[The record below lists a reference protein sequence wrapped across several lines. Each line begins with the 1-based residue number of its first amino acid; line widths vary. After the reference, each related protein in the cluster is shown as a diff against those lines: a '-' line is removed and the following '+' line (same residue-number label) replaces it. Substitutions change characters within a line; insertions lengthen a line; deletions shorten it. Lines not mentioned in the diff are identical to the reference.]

1 MESSGTKAPV
11 NSVASLWL
19 AVDPVSQRVLDMARK
34 VAVTSSTLL
43 LRGESG
49 TGKDLLAQVI
59 HYLSPVRQE
68 PYVKIDC
75 ASLPPELVESELF
88 GHERGAFTGASSQ
101 KRGRLEMAGAGTLV
115 LDEVA
120 ALTLPTQAKLL
131 RVVEEKKFERLGG
144 NVTLRIDSRLIALT
158 HADLEAAVR
167 QRVFR
172 EDLYY
177 RLNVVPIEIPPL
189 RVRRADILPLALH
202 LTEKLCHLHHKPP
215 MTMSLPVRKALESY
229 DFPGN
234 GRELRN
240 ILERAVLLAVGDE
253 ILTTHLPAH
262 LAEGR
267 PGAGMERLMTL
278 EDMEQQYIAEVLDHT
293 HGRKSRAAKI
303 LGIRRK
309 TLLEKRK
316 RYGLD

>member
-1 MESSGTKAPV
+1 MPTGVKSTDGGI
-11 NSVASLWL
+11 ASLWI
-19 AVDPVSQRVLDMARK
+19 AADPASQRILDMARK
-34 VAVTSSTLL
+34 VAATSSTLL

-59 HYLSPVRQE
+59 HYLSPAREE

-88 GHERGAFTGASSQ
+88 GHERGAFTGAASQ
-101 KRGRLEMAGAGTLV
+101 KRGRLEMAGAGTIV

-120 ALTLPTQAKLL
+120 ALTLPMQAKIL

-144 NVTLRIDSRLIALT
+144 NVTLKIDSRLIALT

-167 QRVFR
+167 QRAFR

-189 RVRRADILPLALH
+189 RTRRKDIMPMADQMVVKLRRIHRKPLL
-202 LTEKLCHLHHKPP
+202 
-215 MTMSLPVRKALESY
+215 TMSLPVRKVLESY

-240 ILERAVLLAVGDE
+240 IIERAVLLAAGEE
-253 ILTTHLPAH
+253 ILTSHLPTH
-262 LAEGR
+262 LAEAR
-267 PGAGMERLMTL
+267 PGAGMERLLSL
-278 EDMEQQYIAEVLDHT
+278 EDMEQQYISEVLDHT

-303 LGIRRK
+303 LGISRK

>member
-1 MESSGTKAPV
+1 MTSGAKDGKDISAG
-11 NSVASLWL
+11 AIAKLWI
-19 AVDPVSQRVLDMARK
+19 ATDPASQRILDMARK
-34 VAVTSSTLL
+34 VAATTSTLL

-59 HYLSPVRQE
+59 HYMSPAREE
-68 PYVKIDC
+68 PYIKIDC

-101 KRGRLEMAGAGTLV
+101 KRGRLEMAAAGTIV

-120 ALTLPTQAKLL
+120 ALTLPMQAKIL

-167 QRVFR
+167 ARAFR

-189 RVRRADILPLALH
+189 RLRRGDILPLAIMLVD
-202 LTEKLCHLHHKPP
+202 KLCLLHRKPP
-215 MTMSLPVRKALESY
+215 MTMSAPVRH
-229 DFPGN
+229 
-234 GRELRN
+234 
-240 ILERAVLLAVGDE
+240 VL
-253 ILTTHLPAH
+253 
-262 LAEGR
+262 
-267 PGAGMERLMTL
+267 
-278 EDMEQQYIAEVLDHT
+278 
-293 HGRKSRAAKI
+293 
-303 LGIRRK
+303 
-309 TLLEKRK
+309 
-316 RYGLD
+316 